1 MSLIKQK
8 PNIKLLGEKC
18 QILRYLEKDPQ
29 TEVSVKNMMYP
40 TVKSSSIETSA
51 RAFANIRIIACA

>member
-1 MSLIKQK
+1 MSLVKQK
-8 PNIKLLGEKC
+8 PNIKLSGEKC

-29 TEVSVKNMMYP
+29 TEASVKNMMCP
-40 TVKSSSIETSA
+40 IVNPSSIDTSA

>member
-1 MSLIKQK
+1 MSDIEIPRK
-8 PNIKLLGEKC
+8 
-18 QILRYLEKDPQ
+18 RSS